1 MSKEYIGALIVFA
14 PPSGALNYDSTGTEL
29 DSAVKQKLLVSIFRK
44 EFLYTTALLLF
55 GITD

>member
-29 DSAVKQKLLVSIFRK
+29 DSAVKQKLLVSIFERVSFTRRRCYYS
-44 EFLYTTALLLF
+44 E
-55 GITD
+55 